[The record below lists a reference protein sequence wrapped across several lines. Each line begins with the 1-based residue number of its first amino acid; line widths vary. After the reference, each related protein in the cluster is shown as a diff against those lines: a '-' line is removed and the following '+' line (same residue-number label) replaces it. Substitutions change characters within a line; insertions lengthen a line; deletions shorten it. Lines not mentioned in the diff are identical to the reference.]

1 METRYDPRA
10 LGRCVVALSSSG
22 TLSMGHA
29 LNLLEGR
36 RRVEMYLAYRLPS
49 IRLLLATRRIS
60 TNEGG
65 TDCPSANRR
74 SIVTRAS

>member
-29 LNLLEGR
+29 LNLPEGCH
-36 RRVEMYLAYRLPS
+36 RVEMYLAYRLRSNP
-49 IRLLLATRRIS
+49 IAGS
-60 TNEGG
+60 TSVD
-65 TDCPSANRR
+65 TQNRPLID
-74 SIVTRAS
+74 S